1 MKIMKILNNNFVLSK
16 DSQGNEVIV
25 KGKGIGFNKKRFD
38 IIEDDIIEKI
48 FITQNKNNSKKLQQ
62 FLLSIPEK
70 YLDFVQEFVDN
81 IKQKHDIKLN
91 DIIYTSLSDHLFGVE
106 KRLREGIYIKNSLLL
121 DIKNLYKL
129 QYQIG
134 VEMIDK
140 FKEKFDIDLPIDE
153 VGFIALHFVNAQN
166 NKNNEDELKVIYIV
180 NEIVDLIKKYYNNIL
195 FDEESLYYQ
204 RFITHLK
211 YFTKRFLNK
220 ELNYN
225 NDTELFEVVKKLYKE
240 AYGCVKLIYIDIN
253 DKYKYQLTEEE
264 MTYLIIHI
272 QSITEKS
279 VCKTYN

>member
-1 MKIMKILNNNFVLSK
+1 MKIMKILNNNLVLSK

-153 VGFIALHFVNAQN
+153 VGFMVRHISDIGFVYLVALGSV
-166 NKNNEDELKVIYIV
+166 
-180 NEIVDLIKKYYNNIL
+180 
-195 FDEESLYYQ
+195 
-204 RFITHLK
+204 
-211 YFTKRFLNK
+211 LNK
-220 ELNYN
+220 SKDIIITFYLM
-225 NDTELFEVVKKLYKE
+225 KK
-240 AYGCVKLIYIDIN
+240 VYIIKD
-253 DKYKYQLTEEE
+253 L
-264 MTYLIIHI
+264 
-272 QSITEKS
+272 
-279 VCKTYN
+279 

>member
-1 MKIMKILNNNFVLSK
+1 MYPLCYNNHINLLILS
-16 DSQGNEVIV
+16 
-25 KGKGIGFNKKRFD
+25 
-38 IIEDDIIEKI
+38 
-48 FITQNKNNSKKLQQ
+48 
-62 FLLSIPEK
+62 
-70 YLDFVQEFVDN
+70 LD
-81 IKQKHDIKLN
+81 
-91 DIIYTSLSDHLFGVE
+91 
-106 KRLREGIYIKNSLLL
+106 
-121 DIKNLYKL
+121 
-129 QYQIG
+129 
-134 VEMIDK
+134 
-140 FKEKFDIDLPIDE
+140 
-153 VGFIALHFVNAQN
+153 
-166 NKNNEDELKVIYIV
+166 
-180 NEIVDLIKKYYNNIL
+180 KYYNNIL